1 MFDKIKKLIEKK
13 NRRKMV
19 AWLQKNKVEYLWEN
33 VVWYT
38 IGHEAD
44 AAELDIWVD
53 GWFIQAFY
61 DDADNLTH
69 YEFEKDN

>member
-19 AWLQKNKVEYLWEN
+19 AWLQKNKIECLWED
-33 VVWYT
+33 VIWYT

-44 AAELDIWVD
+44 ATELDIWVD

-69 YEFEKDN
+69 YEFEEDN

>member
-1 MFDKIKKLIEKK
+1 MFEKIQKLLQKK

-19 AWLQKNKVEYLWEN
+19 AWLQKNKVEHLWED

-44 AAELDIWVD
+44 VTELDIWVD

-69 YEFEKDN
+69 YETEEDN